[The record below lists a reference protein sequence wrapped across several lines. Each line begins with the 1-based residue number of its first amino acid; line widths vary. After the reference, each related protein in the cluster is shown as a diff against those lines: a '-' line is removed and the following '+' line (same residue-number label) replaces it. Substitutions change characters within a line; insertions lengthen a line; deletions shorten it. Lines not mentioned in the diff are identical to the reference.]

1 MVYLLIGAFALIAAL
16 GGFKGMFRAAG
27 ISGVFFA
34 FVMAAVMMLNLIPAV
49 YVKAGVGISMGGAL
63 LILCAV
69 IAAFNKNGVGR
80 SLYTV
85 FMSLMLGIVFYA
97 LWVWLYGVE
106 IAPPE
111 KPNIPVY
118 VLCLLL
124 IILFLPFP
132 SGAFAASV
140 LAPNFAAFLFY
151 ANKQTPYIIGGGDTF
166 VISAV
171 LLIFSLIL
179 SFYVQKSISKIY
191 PEAKEMMFE
200 ASDEIAPYYD
210 EKKK

>member
-1 MVYLLIGAFALIAAL
+1 MVYLLIGAFALIAVL
-16 GGFKGMFRAAG
+16 GGFKNMFRAAG
-27 ISGVFFA
+27 VSGVFFA

-49 YVKAGVGISMGGAL
+49 YIETGVGISMGGAF

-69 IAAFNKNGVGR
+69 IAAFYKNGAGR

-85 FMSLMLGIVFYA
+85 YMSLMLGLIFYA
-97 LWVWLYGVE
+97 MWVWLYGVE

-111 KPNIPVY
+111 KSNIPVY

-124 IILFLPFP
+124 IILFVPFP

-140 LAPNFAAFLFY
+140 IAPNFAAFLFY
-151 ANKQTPYIIGGGDTF
+151 VNKQTPYIIGGGDTF
-166 VISAV
+166 VISSV
-171 LLIFSLIL
+171 LLVFSLIL
-179 SFYVQKSISKIY
+179 SFYVQRSVSKIY

-200 ASDEIAPYYD
+200 ASEEIAPDYD
-210 EKKK
+210 EKKR